1 MFQTS
6 HGGLICLK
14 TTLLVKQVIQDLSD
28 TVDCLN
34 PTGLGDKAD
43 FLCEFSDTPKIYMI
57 SETQLT
63 EQGIRKES
71 RA

>member
-1 MFQTS
+1 M
-6 HGGLICLK
+6 
-14 TTLLVKQVIQDLSD
+14 
-28 TVDCLN
+28 N
-34 PTGLGDKAD
+34 PTGLGDKSE
-43 FLCEFSDTPKIYMI
+43 FLEAYPDSPMIYMI